1 LAACFGKQNLL
12 AFLGFSRESQ
22 GSEANYKRCKDLGIA
37 FLLCSGLFSEYNEGM
52 DSTTLRQE
60 AITLINAT
68 TEVLEEYLTLHNRLF
83 SWKNLLGWNKFEDL
97 KIAIPLVQKKL
108 GDMDQQAKDYLEQ
121 AKSLADP
128 IADKP
133 TLVEFYTLLANYL
146 DSLKMAAQIMGRLLV
161 QIEAKSKKM
170 GEFKQSTY
178 ETEMIMY
185 KQKVDKYQLYGMQLN
200 ALINRLKA

>member
-1 LAACFGKQNLL
+1 
-12 AFLGFSRESQ
+12 
-22 GSEANYKRCKDLGIA
+22 
-37 FLLCSGLFSEYNEGM
+37 M
-52 DSTTLRQE
+52 DSTTLKQE

-121 AKSLADP
+121 AKSLTEP

-161 QIEAKSKKM
+161 QIEAKSKKV

-178 ETEMIMY
+178 ETEIIMY